1 MKAILLIFISVSF
14 VLFPVFADEVEIIE
28 LHTKKSLD
36 QLVLENNADDES
48 NEVIKNESVEDLSNV
63 SGNSNE
69 EINEVAE
76 NQVANT
82 VNETTVNFDN
92 FWEKIQTSE
101 LDKNLN
107 KITFIK
113 SDILRKEF
121 VDFLSDINLNYQDST
136 NSEVFYIVVNKL
148 YEIGEIQKAYEILQS
163 INVEEKDKNIIF
175 FKTLELNFL
184 LSTYQLNKA
193 CNLKEEISINKVI
206 LPNYLLEKTDIFC
219 LIMQEKVA
227 EAELLNSLLLE
238 TEKIQDQYFQ
248 NLYLAMINTNNQ
260 QSITDFD
267 LLDSYSEDL
276 IFLYSAMLRIAELPL
291 SEKFLEIDSNN
302 LSIPVILSNSTDMN
316 IRLKAANKSYL
327 NNIISI
333 DSLSALYQSVDFS
346 SKQLNDPKNTLPLL
360 AKDKEYLMAYYFQLA
375 NIQIFPSERL
385 KVILDFWNYAKNNQL
400 ESIAYALTQ
409 NIILSIEPSIENAD
423 YGAEIATAHIYNQDF
438 DNAQKWIIFS
448 ENANGSSED
457 ITKAK
462 FLLDLYNSNDISKIV
477 DFINEN
483 IELLDK
489 NTSEK
494 IKEIIFVI
502 IEVLEIE
509 IDYDLSLDFDIILDE
524 RLMPSVFLNSLINQK
539 IKTNDDYD
547 LLLLMIISLND
558 RNWDEIHPEHLKLVL
573 RGVKNYNNSSLLK
586 ELLIEIFKNYSI
598 L

>member
-48 NEVIKNESVEDLSNV
+48 NEVIKNESVEDLLNV

-227 EAELLNSLLLE
+227 EAELLNSLLL
-238 TEKIQDQYFQ
+238 
-248 NLYLAMINTNNQ
+248 
-260 QSITDFD
+260 
-267 LLDSYSEDL
+267 
-276 IFLYSAMLRIAELPL
+276 
-291 SEKFLEIDSNN
+291 
-302 LSIPVILSNSTDMN
+302 
-316 IRLKAANKSYL
+316 
-327 NNIISI
+327 
-333 DSLSALYQSVDFS
+333 
-346 SKQLNDPKNTLPLL
+346 
-360 AKDKEYLMAYYFQLA
+360 
-375 NIQIFPSERL
+375 
-385 KVILDFWNYAKNNQL
+385 
-400 ESIAYALTQ
+400 
-409 NIILSIEPSIENAD
+409 
-423 YGAEIATAHIYNQDF
+423 
-438 DNAQKWIIFS
+438 
-448 ENANGSSED
+448 
-457 ITKAK
+457 
-462 FLLDLYNSNDISKIV
+462 
-477 DFINEN
+477 
-483 IELLDK
+483 
-489 NTSEK
+489 
-494 IKEIIFVI
+494 
-502 IEVLEIE
+502 
-509 IDYDLSLDFDIILDE
+509 
-524 RLMPSVFLNSLINQK
+524 
-539 IKTNDDYD
+539 
-547 LLLLMIISLND
+547 
-558 RNWDEIHPEHLKLVL
+558 
-573 RGVKNYNNSSLLK
+573 
-586 ELLIEIFKNYSI
+586 
-598 L
+598 